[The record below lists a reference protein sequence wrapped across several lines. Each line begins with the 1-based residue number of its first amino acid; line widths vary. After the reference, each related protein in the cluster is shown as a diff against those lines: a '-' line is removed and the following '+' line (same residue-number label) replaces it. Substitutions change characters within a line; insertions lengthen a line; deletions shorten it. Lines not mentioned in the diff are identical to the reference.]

1 MNIFQINELLQIDAD
16 AGSFLFGL
24 LIAAL
29 FFFKYKEL
37 EAEADEREMLENFL
51 DSGIGNRES

>member
-24 LIAAL
+24 IIAAL
-29 FFFKYKEL
+29 FYFKYREL
-37 EAEADEREMLENFL
+37 EAESEERELLENFL
-51 DSGIGNRES
+51 DSGIGSQ

>member
-1 MNIFQINELLQIDAD
+1 MNIFQLNEVLQIDAD

-29 FFFKYKEL
+29 FYFKYREL
-37 EAEADEREMLENFL
+37 EAEAEEKEMLENFL
-51 DSGIGNRES
+51 NES